1 MAASAT
7 AAGQFLI
14 TGASGQLGHALR
26 GIWSEDANDVSENG
40 RLIAKPRESFDI
52 ADEALVQEWLPT
64 LMPSVVINCAGYTHV
79 SRAEQDR
86 EACWR
91 SNVAGVANLASVCA
105 EHDIPLVHISTDF
118 IYGQDYSHRYATA
131 ANSLD
136 DDERLPSASEIARRL
151 AYRDTCAPGPMNYY
165 GQTKLAAEHVI
176 LRQASESLTF
186 RYWIIRTSGLFER
199 PWRATRN
206 FPLAIASKLYRQRTP
221 IEVVSDVHTNVTSAE
236 DLAAAIAWMLDH
248 RNKHRE
254 GGLLC
259 PRGIYHIANEGAASW
274 YDIAKTLAGH
284 LGQRD
289 RIIPTTSQKY
299 AESQGVRNQTPKYS
313 CMDMS
318 KYRKTGGPV
327 MPTWQAAIA
336 RWAEQAKEYFS

>member
-1 MAASAT
+1 
-7 AAGQFLI
+7 
-14 TGASGQLGHALR
+14 
-26 GIWSEDANDVSENG
+26 
-40 RLIAKPRESFDI
+40 
-52 ADEALVQEWLPT
+52 
-64 LMPSVVINCAGYTHV
+64 
-79 SRAEQDR
+79 
-86 EACWR
+86 
-91 SNVAGVANLASVCA
+91 
-105 EHDIPLVHISTDF
+105 
-118 IYGQDYSHRYATA
+118 
-131 ANSLD
+131 
-136 DDERLPSASEIARRL
+136 
-151 AYRDTCAPGPMNYY
+151 MNYY

-289 RIIPTTSQKY
+289 RIVPTTSQKY